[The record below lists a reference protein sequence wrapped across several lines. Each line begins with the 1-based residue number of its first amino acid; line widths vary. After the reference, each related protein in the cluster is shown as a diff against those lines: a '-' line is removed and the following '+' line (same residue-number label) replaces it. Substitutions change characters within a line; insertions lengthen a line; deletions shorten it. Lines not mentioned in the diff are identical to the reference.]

1 MADISSI
8 KLLLRQIAKKYI
20 RCKSLKVT
28 STTEIFFAIK
38 QPLMCNYFF
47 LFEEKT
53 IFNSR
58 DI

>member
-38 QPLMCNYFF
+38 QSLMCNYFF

-53 IFNSR
+53 IFNSL

>member
-53 IFNSR
+53 MFYSR